1 MARGLPKGNNPIKFE
16 KDRGFLHPLPRS
28 HPSRHIYTRK
38 AQQYRHR
45 IDGKYKVAFK
55 LHVTLSGDTYEED
68 RKVIASGLYKG
79 GFAFK
84 MYPLRGQS
92 SDQDRSFT
100 IYPKTEK
107 DLLSIVLTIIN
118 VAGAHGATPG
128 VPSKDGVI
136 VPGTNGLVTYHVER
150 VDEQLLRDMDAAGA
164 LSEKSKEKL
173 YWGGQL
179 HQTSIDYIVKKNSGY
194 LSAVEGYGSVRL
206 DAMKFLLKKGP
217 LGFLY

>member
-1 MARGLPKGNNPIKFE
+1 MAKGLPKGTSPIKFE
-16 KDRGFLHPLPRS
+16 KDQGFLHPLPRS
-28 HPSRHIYTRK
+28 HPSRHIYTGK
-38 AQQYRHR
+38 ARQYRHR
-45 IDGKYKVAFK
+45 IDGKYTVGFK
-55 LHVTLSGDTYEED
+55 LHVTLSGDTYEQD
-68 RKVIASGLYKG
+68 RKVIASALYMG

-84 MYPLRGQS
+84 MHPLIGQKF
-92 SDQDRSFT
+92 DEDRSFT

-107 DLLSIVLTIIN
+107 DLLSIVLTII
-118 VAGAHGATPG
+118 AGVGGEGVTPG
-128 VPSKDGVI
+128 MPSKDGVI

-173 YWGGQL
+173 YWGGHL
-179 HQTSIDYIVKKNSGY
+179 HQTSIDHIVKNNNGY
-194 LSAVEGYGSVRL
+194 LSAVGGYGSVRI